1 MTKIDLGLKT
11 GSKLL
16 LIIQQQ
22 VLPTEHSRK
31 NRPKATGRC
40 INILMATGKML

>member
-22 VLPTEHSRK
+22 V
-31 NRPKATGRC
+31 A
-40 INILMATGKML
+40 AD